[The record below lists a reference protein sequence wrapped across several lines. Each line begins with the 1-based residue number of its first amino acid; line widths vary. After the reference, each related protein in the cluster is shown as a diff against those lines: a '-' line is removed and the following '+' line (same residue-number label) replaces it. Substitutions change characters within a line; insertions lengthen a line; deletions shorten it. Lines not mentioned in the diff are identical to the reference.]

1 MTPARGLLAAVAR
14 PAVESLWLPRQARGF
29 RVLPEPPLRRPPWPQ
44 TCVLEMG
51 SQWLARSAECSR
63 RCSQQQRLPLKASE
77 RAACDADTFPA
88 AAPRVLW
95 PPCRARSPWPRQPR
109 RFSRPHSRP
118 PTGHT
123 HPTPAKT
130 SPAALPD
137 ARSGVAPSRRRCQS
151 PHAPQRQRPTPHTLP
166 RPPATL
172 SPTMSARDAA
182 PETAQPP
189 APSLARSARGPVLF
203 EPLRVARGW
212 GSSVQWDIL
221 CVPREPPQIDA
232 VPARNSIASISILLP
247 MFSDVRRL
255 VELQARR
262 VRASVNPAPFPRT
275 QSPACTWILRLF
287 LRTRPSACSRCTA
300 HCKTAASEL
309 GRSSHHTGE
318 LPELGFAR
326 RLVRRG
332 RRDWGPRLRQ
342 VHVAD
347 HTEPDQHVG
356 GAEEC

>member
-14 PAVESLWLPRQARGF
+14 PAVQSLWLPRRARGV

-44 TCVLEMG
+44 TCVPKMG

-77 RAACDADTFPA
+77 RVACDADTFPA

-166 RPPATL
+166 QPPATL

-182 PETAQPP
+182 RETAQPP
-189 APSLARSARGPVLF
+189 APSLVRSARGPVLF
-203 EPLRVARGW
+203 APCFPPWVLCVMLVMR
-212 GSSVQWDIL
+212 SPWDIL
-221 CVPREPPQIDA
+221 CVPRD
-232 VPARNSIASISILLP
+232 LP
-247 MFSDVRRL
+247 DSRSM
-255 VELQARR
+255 Q
-262 VRASVNPAPFPRT
+262 FP
-275 QSPACTWILRLF
+275 L
-287 LRTRPSACSRCTA
+287 SR
-300 HCKTAASEL
+300 S
-309 GRSSHHTGE
+309 
-318 LPELGFAR
+318 
-326 RLVRRG
+326 
-332 RRDWGPRLRQ
+332 Q
-342 VHVAD
+342 
-347 HTEPDQHVG
+347 QH
-356 GAEEC
+356 